1 MAFEIKRVAL
11 YARFSSDNQ
20 RTESIDAQ
28 IRAMRKY
35 CQQNHW
41 KIVAEYKDEAKSA
54 TTDKRP
60 EFQKMIEDSGKNLF
74 DIVLV
79 HKLDRFSRNRYD
91 SAIYKSKLKKNNVSI
106 ASVLERIDD
115 SPESV
120 MMEAMLEG
128 MAEYYSKNLSR
139 EVMKGMNETALQ
151 CKHTGGCTPFGYCL
165 DENRKLKIIP
175 EEAKA
180 VKMIFEMFA
189 NGYGYTAIIKE
200 LNKQGFKTRRGS
212 EFGKN
217 SLFEILRNE
226 KYTGTFVF
234 NKVDSKDCNGRRN
247 GNRLKSDDKVI
258 RIENGCPQIISK
270 ELFDSVQKRK
280 EDNKRNAGQYHSR
293 EFYIMTGKIFCGV
306 CGKRMQ
312 GNLRFSGRN
321 KSRLATYRCNTL
333 RIHCNNKEVNKDYLD
348 EYIVKLIVN
357 KILNT
362 KALKSAVNKLNK
374 YINTYNAEY
383 EDNSTILKNEFSEI
397 CESLENITKAIEK
410 GIINDSI
417 ITRAS
422 ELEERKTQLE
432 IQLSEMHQYDE
443 MQYDDFEY
451 LLKEYKNL
459 ESGTEEY
466 RTFLQQF
473 INKIIVYPYELEIE
487 LNTGLSIAND
497 LKEIVTIRRGELYG
511 MFESRVTEK
520 KNLRY
525 I

>member
-1 MAFEIKRVAL
+1 
-11 YARFSSDNQ
+11 
-20 RTESIDAQ
+20 
-28 IRAMRKY
+28 
-35 CQQNHW
+35 
-41 KIVAEYKDEAKSA
+41 
-54 TTDKRP
+54 
-60 EFQKMIEDSGKNLF
+60 
-74 DIVLV
+74 
-79 HKLDRFSRNRYD
+79 
-91 SAIYKSKLKKNNVSI
+91 
-106 ASVLERIDD
+106 
-115 SPESV
+115 
-120 MMEAMLEG
+120 
-128 MAEYYSKNLSR
+128 
-139 EVMKGMNETALQ
+139 
-151 CKHTGGCTPFGYCL
+151 
-165 DENRKLKIIP
+165 
-175 EEAKA
+175 
-180 VKMIFEMFA
+180 MIFEMFA

-200 LNKQGFKTRRGS
+200 LNKQGFKTRRGG

-383 EDNSTILKNEFSEI
+383 EDNSITLKNELNDI

-422 ELEERKTQLE
+422 ALEERKTQLE

>member
-1 MAFEIKRVAL
+1 
-11 YARFSSDNQ
+11 
-20 RTESIDAQ
+20 
-28 IRAMRKY
+28 
-35 CQQNHW
+35 
-41 KIVAEYKDEAKSA
+41 
-54 TTDKRP
+54 
-60 EFQKMIEDSGKNLF
+60 
-74 DIVLV
+74 
-79 HKLDRFSRNRYD
+79 
-91 SAIYKSKLKKNNVSI
+91 
-106 ASVLERIDD
+106 
-115 SPESV
+115 

-175 EEAKA
+175 QEAKA
-180 VKMIFEMFA
+180 VEMIFEMFA

-200 LNKQGFKTRRGS
+200 LNKQEFKTRRGG

-234 NKVDSKDCNGRRN
+234 NKLDSKDCNGRRN
-247 GNRLKSDDKVI
+247 GNRLKSNDKVI

-293 EFYIMTGKIFCGV
+293 EFYIMTGKIFCGI

-333 RIHCNNKEVNKDYLD
+333 RIHCQNKEINKDYLD
-348 EYIVKLIVN
+348 EYIVRLITN

-362 KALKSAVNKLNK
+362 RALKSAVNKLNK

-383 EDNSTILKNEFSEI
+383 EDNSIALKNELDDI

-473 INKIIVYPYELEIE
+473 INKITVFPYELEIE
-487 LNTGLSIAND
+487 LNTGLGVTNE
-497 LKEIVTIRRGELYG
+497 LKETITIRRGELYG

-520 KNLRY
+520 KKSIY

>member
-1 MAFEIKRVAL
+1 MAFEIKRVVL

-20 RTESIDAQ
+20 RIESIDAQ

-91 SAIYKSKLKKNNVSI
+91 SAIYKSRLKKNNVSI

-180 VKMIFEMFA
+180 VEMIFEMFA

-200 LNKQGFKTRRGS
+200 LNKQGFKTRRGG

-247 GNRLKSDDKVI
+247 GNRLKPNDKVI

-348 EYIVKLIVN
+348 EYIVRLITN

-422 ELEERKTQLE
+422 ELEKRKTQLE

-520 KNLRY
+520 KNSRY